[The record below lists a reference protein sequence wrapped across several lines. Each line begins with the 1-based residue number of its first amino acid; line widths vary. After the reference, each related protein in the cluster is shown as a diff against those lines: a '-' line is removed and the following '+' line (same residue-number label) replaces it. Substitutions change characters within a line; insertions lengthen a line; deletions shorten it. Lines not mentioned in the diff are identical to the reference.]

1 MLQVHAARENIHF
14 CLFFFLFFVGRLY
27 WFPESET
34 RWYTSVPHQVSR
46 RRLHSSICSGPS
58 KSSISFRVLG
68 KGWVS
73 SSVEQTA
80 AQDVS
85 IDSSTLP
92 LIQVTSLS
100 SKPSNV
106 TLASSVEDPDPAS
119 GAFLTPGSGIRDWQ
133 KSYFRELKKQYLNSL
148 MWIRDGKMS
157 DRNTARR
164 PHTHHFLFS
173 LIFFSFRK

>member
-1 MLQVHAARENIHF
+1 MI
-14 CLFFFLFFVGRLY
+14 
-27 WFPESET
+27 
-34 RWYTSVPHQVSR
+34 
-46 RRLHSSICSGPS
+46 
-58 KSSISFRVLG
+58 G

-100 SKPSNV
+100 SGPSTV
-106 TLASSVEDPDPAS
+106 TPASSVADPDPGS
-119 GAFLTPGSGIRDWQ
+119 GAFLTPGSGMG
-133 KSYFRELKKQYLNSL
+133 KKLYFRELKKQFYGLKYLNSL
-148 MWIRDGKMS
+148 MWIRDGKKS
-157 DRNTARR
+157 DRNTARQ